1 MEAKRQSDGLDGD
14 GKWEDGKGGEK
25 AKRSQGWAHP
35 HCYQIE
41 VSDLPFLNVINK
53 IWSQDGL

>member
-25 AKRSQGWAHP
+25 AKRSQG
-35 HCYQIE
+35 
-41 VSDLPFLNVINK
+41 
-53 IWSQDGL
+53 